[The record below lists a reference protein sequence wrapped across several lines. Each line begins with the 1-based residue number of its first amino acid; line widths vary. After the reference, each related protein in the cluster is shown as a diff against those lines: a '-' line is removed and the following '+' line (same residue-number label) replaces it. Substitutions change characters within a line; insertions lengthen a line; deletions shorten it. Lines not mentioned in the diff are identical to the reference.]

1 MLATAE
7 FKLLGSSLLLIPAAF
22 CLAIWMWAGGARRM
36 ALSWTLIF
44 AAGLALVAAS
54 KIAYIGWGFEI
65 EAIGFRGGSGHAMR
79 TTAVAPV
86 MLYLLLQDAPR
97 PIRAA
102 GILSGLVLGV
112 LMAVAV
118 SVYDEHSASESIAGF
133 LLGVFVSL
141 GFIRLAEKMRK
152 PVMGHARIVS
162 VSFCSAFVLSASM
175 SLDNDPSYGWLESA
189 ALFLSGNGKPYC
201 QRQDTPATVQ
211 SPAGS

>member
-7 FKLLGSSLLLIPAAF
+7 FKLLGSSPLLIPAAL
-22 CLAIWMWAGGARRM
+22 CLTIWMWAGNARRM

-65 EAIGFRGGSGHAMR
+65 EAIGFRGFSGHAMR
-79 TTAVAPV
+79 TAAVAPV
-86 MLYLLLQDAPR
+86 MLHLLLQDAPR
-97 PIRAA
+97 TIRAA
-102 GILSGLVLGV
+102 GIVSGLVLGV

-118 SVYDEHSASESIAGF
+118 SVYDDHSASESIAGF
-133 LLGVFVSL
+133 FLGVFVSL

-152 PVMGHARIVS
+152 PVMDRTRMAS
-162 VSFCSAFVLSASM
+162 VSFCSAFFLSASM
-175 SLDNDPSYGWLESA
+175 TLDNDPSYSWLESA
-189 ALFLSGNGKPYC
+189 ALFLSGKDKPYC
-201 QRQDTPATVQ
+201 RRQDGPATAQ